1 MSNPVIQ
8 INNLSLY
15 ISNNKIIDNVSF
27 DIYEKDYLSIIG
39 PNGAGKTSLLKC
51 LMRIYSFSEGDIF
64 FQGNPIKNFSQRN
77 LAKQISYVPQSDGR
91 TLPFTVE
98 EFVMMGRYPHL
109 SPFTSFSSEDK
120 KAVRESLELT
130 NAIQMSERL
139 LFTLSGGERQTV
151 FIAAAL
157 AQGADILLLDEPTT
171 FLDPKHEQDIYHI
184 LRRINKEL
192 GITIVSVTHDINSA
206 VLQGERIV
214 ILKNGSVQFE
224 GEAIEIMDEKILAP
238 AYDKDFTFLKHPL
251 TGQTI
256 IAPEVPGQ

>member
-1 MSNPVIQ
+1 VKTPVIQ
-8 INNLSLY
+8 INNLFLT
-15 ISNNKIIDNVSF
+15 ISNKKILNDVSF
-27 DIYEKDYLSIIG
+27 DIYEKNYLSIIG

-51 LMRIYSFSEGDIF
+51 LMRIYSVTEGHIF
-64 FQGNPIKNFSQRN
+64 FRNIPIKNISQRN

-91 TLPFTVE
+91 SLPFTVE

-109 SPFTSFSSEDK
+109 SPFTSFNAEDK

-130 NAIQMSERL
+130 NTIQMADRSL
-139 LFTLSGGERQTV
+139 TTLSGGERQTV

-157 AQGADILLLDEPTT
+157 AQGSDILLLDEPTT
-171 FLDPKHEQDIYHI
+171 FLDPKHEQAVYQI

-224 GEAIEIMDEKILAP
+224 GEATKIMSKKILAS
-238 AYDKDFTFLKHPL
+238 AYDKDFAFLKHPL

-256 IAPEVPGQ
+256 IAPEAPAQ

>member
-1 MSNPVIQ
+1 MRKPVIQ

-15 ISNNKIIDNVSF
+15 ISNKKILDNVSF
-27 DIYEKDYLSIIG
+27 NIYEKDYLSIIG

-51 LMRIYSFSEGDIF
+51 LMRIYSYSEGDVF
-64 FQGNPIKNFSQRN
+64 FRGNPIKKLSQRN

-91 TLPFTVE
+91 LLPFSVE

-109 SPFTSFSSEDK
+109 SPFTSFSVEDK
-120 KAVRESLELT
+120 KAVKESLELT
-130 NAIQMSERL
+130 NINQMANRSL
-139 LFTLSGGERQTV
+139 NTLSGGERQTV

-171 FLDPKHEQDIYHI
+171 FLDPKHEHDIYRI
-184 LRRINKEL
+184 LRKINEEL

-214 ILKNGSVQFE
+214 ILKNGAVQFE
-224 GEAIEIMDEKILAP
+224 GEATEIMNKKILAS
-238 AYDKDFTFLKHPL
+238 AYNKEFFFLKHPK